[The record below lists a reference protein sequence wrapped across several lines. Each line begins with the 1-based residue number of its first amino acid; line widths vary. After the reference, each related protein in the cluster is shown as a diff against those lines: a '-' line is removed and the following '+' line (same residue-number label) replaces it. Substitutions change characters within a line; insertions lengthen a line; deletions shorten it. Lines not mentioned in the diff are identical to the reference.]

1 MKKLFYFQYLI
12 VFLIFGLFDKLLLNF
27 ADVSNDTNLLAG
39 IAAHP
44 FAALQG
50 VSPDPQMPPLLGF
63 ALFPAHIISSFGIT
77 FLFSL
82 RLTLFAYSLV
92 AVYLLDQI
100 LILNTNL
107 KMSALVKY
115 PIYLNLIVVVLIL
128 TQEDVLGYVF
138 MLSIVLNLI
147 RGKLREALLLLVVAS
162 LVAKILFLFLVFPL
176 AFHILR
182 SERYR
187 HAAVYFLS
195 IISPVIWLFGIVQ
208 FSRHGNPSVLG
219 FKLPMFYSSN
229 AWSVISDLHFLS
241 ESFLRFLSAVF
252 LIFGFMLT
260 FYAVRKS
267 VPVEIWISISCIWL
281 LIAVYQV
288 QPEYMFFCL
297 PFMLFQQRGIRG
309 YIVVILFPLAI
320 MENLV
325 FSFSNRNSSVHAS
338 SEKRELI
345 IKVVDSFPFL
355 NSSLPSYFLAIG
367 FSMCA
372 LCIIFMSLRNID
384 SIRLNI
390 WRTKK

>member
-1 MKKLFYFQYLI
+1 MMKKLFCFQYLI
-12 VFLIFGLFDKLLLNF
+12 VFLVFGLFDKLLLNF

-107 KMSALVKY
+107 KMSVLIKY
-115 PIYLNLIVVVLIL
+115 SIYLNLIVVVLIL

-147 RGKLREALLLLVVAS
+147 RGKLREALCLLVVAS

-182 SERYR
+182 SERHR
-187 HAAVYFLS
+187 HIPVYFLS
-195 IISPVIWLFGIVQ
+195 IASPVIWLFGIVQ
-208 FSRHGNPSVLG
+208 FSSHGNSSVLG

-229 AWSVISDLHFLS
+229 AWSVISNVPFLS
-241 ESFLRFLSAVF
+241 ESFLRFLSVSF

-288 QPEYMFFCL
+288 QPEYMFFCI
-297 PFMLFQQRGIRG
+297 PFMLFQQSGIRG
-309 YIVVILFPLAI
+309 YIVVVLFPLAM

-345 IKVVDSFPFL
+345 TKVLDSLPFL
-355 NSSLPSYFLAIG
+355 NSNLPSYFLAIG
-367 FSMCA
+367 FSICA
-372 LCIIFMSLRNID
+372 LGVIVMSVRNIEWKHLK
-384 SIRLNI
+384 I
-390 WRTKK
+390 